1 MTTKYE
7 IAFFNGKN
15 DFSLWRVKIRAVQ
28 QGLLKAL
35 NGKQALPESMSDE
48 DKDDLLERAHSAIQ
62 LSLSDEV
69 LREVAE
75 ETSAASLWLR
85 LESLYMTKSL
95 TNRLYL
101 KQRLYTFHMS
111 EGTPITNHLDEFNKI
126 ILDLQNIDVK
136 LDDEDQALILLCSL
150 PPSYEHFVD
159 TMLYGRDTI
168 SMEDVKAS
176 LNSKEFKIKVSGNYN

>member
-7 IAFFNGKN
+7 IEFFNGKN
-15 DFSLWRVKIRAVQ
+15 DFSLWRVKIRAVLVQ

-85 LESLYMTKSL
+85 LESFPVIGRSARTL
-95 TNRLYL
+95 THIFPFLRKPRWNC
-101 KQRLYTFHMS
+101 
-111 EGTPITNHLDEFNKI
+111 PIVARRAASMARYERRP
-126 ILDLQNIDVK
+126 
-136 LDDEDQALILLCSL
+136 ALEL
-150 PPSYEHFVD
+150 
-159 TMLYGRDTI
+159 
-168 SMEDVKAS
+168 
-176 LNSKEFKIKVSGNYN
+176 

>member
-7 IAFFNGKN
+7 IEFFNGKN
-15 DFSLWRVKIRAVQ
+15 DFSLWRVKIRAVLVQ

-95 TNRLYL
+95 TNP
-101 KQRLYTFHMS
+101 M
-111 EGTPITNHLDEFNKI
+111 
-126 ILDLQNIDVK
+126 V
-136 LDDEDQALILLCSL
+136 DDKSKTSCNV
-150 PPSYEHFVD
+150 PS
-159 TMLYGRDTI
+159 RR
-168 SMEDVKAS
+168 S
-176 LNSKEFKIKVSGNYN
+176 